1 MKVLHVVTAFP
12 RWEGDVITPWLIETL
27 KLLRLK
33 GIDACVLTSS
43 YKGLKSQV
51 LNGMPVSRFRYF
63 FKPWENLTHEEHAP
77 DRMKKGILY
86 KILPFFYILA
96 GCQAVYRAVRREA
109 FDIVHIHWPLPHALF
124 GYLAKRAGAK
134 IVTTFYGVELRWVK
148 TRMPLF
154 RSFLR
159 WGIGFSDRITAI
171 STFTAK
177 EVQDLIPEKAIPI
190 EIIPYTISVSST
202 PKEETTVTRDKPML
216 LFAGRLVERK
226 GVEYLL
232 RAFAVVIKDVPS
244 DLVIVGEGPEKERLM
259 RLSSELGLDG
269 KAVFRGWVSQ
279 EELASLYSQCNA
291 FVLPAIIDSRGD
303 TEGLGVV
310 LLEAMVYKKPVVASE
325 LGGITDIVI
334 PEETGLL
341 VKEKKVQE
349 LASAI
354 LRILKD
360 PMLAER
366 LGLGGYK
373 RLREHFSWDRITQA
387 WQSLYASLA

>member
-12 RWEGDVITPWLIETL
+12 RWEGDVITPWLVETL

-190 EIIPYTISVSST
+190 EIIPYTISVSSA

-216 LFAGRLVERK
+216 FFAGRLVERK

-232 RAFAVVIKDVPS
+232 RAFAEVIKDVPA

-269 KAVFRGWVSQ
+269 KAVFKDWVTQ
-279 EELASLYSQCNA
+279 ENLVSLYNECNA
-291 FVLPAIIDSRGD
+291 FVLPAIIDSKGD

-310 LLEAMVYKKPVVASE
+310 LLEAMSYKKPVVASN
-325 LGGITDIVI
+325 LGGITDIVKDK
-334 PEETGLL
+334 ETGLL
-341 VKEKKVQE
+341 VTEKDTQGLSE
-349 LASAI
+349 AI
-354 LRILKD
+354 KSLLKD
-360 PMLAER
+360 PSFAAF
-366 LGLGGYK
+366 LGQRGY
-373 RLREHFSWDRITQA
+373 EHVRTQFSWERIVSQWTA
-387 WQSLYASLA
+387 LYGGLA